1 MTDVNTT
8 IASELATGM
17 RISRVA
23 IRNFR
28 CIDEIE
34 LDLEPD
40 TTYLV
45 GENNSGKTSILDAL
59 WSALGSRRPLDDDLH
74 RSGDGTP
81 AKEASVDI
89 WIVPTDGAIQFT
101 EELSQ
106 QLLHVQR
113 DPNTDIETLAIRIVF
128 SSSREGHILSTRRS
142 FLQPNNENV
151 WVPADLA
158 LPPRLMK
165 HIEAHL
171 LNASRDLDKER
182 GNLTS
187 VWGRVLADLQIDQIS
202 DQGEGRHE
210 LEEALS
216 DISKRIREASPVLRS
231 LGADLAGITEAQAS
245 VGRVELQPVP
255 PRLEELARTAEVEL
269 HQEGQPVL
277 PLRFQGLGS
286 RSLATM
292 LVFKTLAQFRL
303 GRDSEFRL
311 GADSEFRTH
320 IVTLLEEPEAHLH
333 PQAISALKPLLD
345 NLPGQ
350 RIVSTHSSQLV
361 AHIDPRSV
369 RIIRRSQNSVKVLGL
384 PPETAKRI
392 AQFRRFIER
401 PFGEIIFAKAIVL
414 CDGSTE
420 RCVLPVLL
428 SSYFE
433 RHPAGLGVSFVD
445 CESMNKDQQTNAV
458 VKAAHA
464 LDIKWVVFADNDD
477 KGLSALKRINHP
489 ATDKPLSSESNE
501 VVMSGRQQIEQLLI
515 DAGYTDEIETVAL
528 EKGEKINSSQD
539 SWLNFLKKNKPWA
552 SEQVAIKAGNTNRPL
567 PGSIL
572 ELGEKIEELL
582 GIEKGETSGGNQ

>member
-1 MTDVNTT
+1 MSDVSTT
-8 IASELATGM
+8 PEPVVAATGI
-17 RISRVA
+17 RISKVR

-34 LDLEPD
+34 LDLEPG

-45 GENNSGKTSILDAL
+45 GENNSGKTSILYAL

-74 RSGDGTP
+74 RSEDGSP
-81 AKEASVDI
+81 AEEASVDI
-89 WIVPTDGAIQFT
+89 WIVPTDGNVQFAP
-101 EELSQ
+101 ELSQ

-113 DPNTDIETLAIRIVF
+113 DQIRDIDTLAIRIVF
-128 SSSREGHILSTRRS
+128 KSSREGHILSTRRS
-142 FLQPNNENV
+142 FLQPNDENT
-151 WVPADLA
+151 WVPAEAPA
-158 LPPRLMK
+158 LPPSLMN
-165 HIEAHL
+165 HLEAHL
-171 LNASRDLDKER
+171 LHASRDLDEER

-202 DQGEGRHE
+202 DQGESRHE

-216 DISKRIREASPVLRS
+216 DIAKRIREASPVLRS
-231 LGADLAGITEAQAS
+231 LGTDLAGITEAQAS

-277 PLRFQGLGS
+277 PLRLQGLGS

-303 GRDSEFRL
+303 G
-311 GADSEFRTH
+311 ADSEFRTH
-320 IVTLLEEPEAHLH
+320 IITLLEEPEAHLH
-333 PQAISALKPLLD
+333 PQAISALQSLLD
-345 NLPGQ
+345 SLPGQ

-361 AHIDPRSV
+361 SHIDPRSV
-369 RIIRRSQNSVKVLGL
+369 RIIRRLQNSVKVLGL
-384 PPETAKRI
+384 PPETAKKI
-392 AQFRRFIER
+392 AQFRRFVER

-428 SSYFE
+428 YSYFE

-445 CESMNKDQQTNAV
+445 CESMNRDQQTNAV
-458 VKAAHA
+458 VKAAHE

-477 KGLSALKRINHP
+477 KGISALERIINP
-489 ATDKPLSSESNE
+489 ATDKPLSPVSSE
-501 VVMSGRQQIEQLLI
+501 VIMSGRQQIEQLLI
-515 DAGYTDEIETVAL
+515 DAGYTDDIETVAL
-528 EKGEKINSSQD
+528 EKGETITSNQD
-539 SWLNFLKKNKPWA
+539 SWLNFLKRNKPWA
-552 SEQVAIKAGNTNRPL
+552 SEQVAIKAVNANRPL
-567 PGSIL
+567 PGSIRK
-572 ELGEKIEELL
+572 LGEKIEELL
-582 GIEKGETSGGNQ
+582 GIEKSETSGGDQ

>member
-1 MTDVNTT
+1 MTDANPTA
-8 IASELATGM
+8 ASEPATGM

-28 CIDEIE
+28 CLNEIE
-34 LDLEPD
+34 FDLEPG

-45 GENNSGKTSILDAL
+45 GENNSGKTSILYAL

-74 RSGDGTP
+74 RSEDGSL
-81 AKEASVDI
+81 AEEASVDI
-89 WIVPTDGAIQFT
+89 WIVPTDGNVQFAP
-101 EELSQ
+101 ELSQ

-113 DPNTDIETLAIRIVF
+113 DPIRDIDTLAIRIMF
-128 SSSREGHILSTRRS
+128 KSSREGHILSTRRS
-142 FLQPNNENV
+142 FLQPNDENT
-151 WVPADLA
+151 WVPAEAPA
-158 LPPRLMK
+158 LPPSLMN
-165 HIEAHL
+165 HLEAHL
-171 LNASRDLDKER
+171 LHASRDLDEER
-182 GNLTS
+182 SNLTS

-216 DISKRIREASPVLRS
+216 DIAKRIREASPVLRS
-231 LGADLAGITEAQAS
+231 LGTDLAGITEAQAS

-277 PLRFQGLGS
+277 PLRLQGLGS

-292 LVFKTLAQFRL
+292 LVFKTLAQ
-303 GRDSEFRL
+303 FRL

-333 PQAISALKPLLD
+333 PQAISALQSLLD
-345 NLPGQ
+345 SLPGQ

-361 AHIDPRSV
+361 AHIDPPSV
-369 RIIRRSQNSVKVLGL
+369 RVIRRSQNSVKVLGL

-392 AQFRRFIER
+392 AQFRRFVER

-428 SSYFE
+428 SSYFK
-433 RHPAGLGVSFVD
+433 RHPAGLGISFID
-445 CESMNKDQQTNAV
+445 CESMNREQQTNAV
-458 VKAAHA
+458 VKAAHE
-464 LDIKWVVFADNDD
+464 LDIKWVVFVDNDD
-477 KGLSALKRINHP
+477 EGISALERIIDP
-489 ATDKPLSSESNE
+489 ATDKSLSPESNE
-501 VVMSGRQQIEQLLI
+501 VVMSGRKQIEQLLI
-515 DAGYTDEIETVAL
+515 DADYIDGIEKVAS
-528 EKGEKINSSQD
+528 EKGEKIDSNQD

-552 SEQVAIKAGNTNRPL
+552 SEQVAIEAVKTNQSL
-567 PGSIL
+567 PDSIL
-572 ELGEKIEELL
+572 ELGKKIEDLL
-582 GIEKGETSGGNQ
+582 GMDKGVTSGGNQ